1 METFLPMLKNVI
13 LFVLLAIPGFIFV
26 KTKVMSSESSVVVSK
41 LLVYLGS
48 PFFVVASMLNVDFGG
63 ETAVGAILSIL
74 IYCISIVLFY
84 FLSII
89 FSIIRNK
96 DQILRKQK
104 SNMMRFC
111 EIFSNCGFM
120 GLPLALA
127 VFPDNSSL
135 MAFLIICNICG
146 NIFMYTMGASLTSD
160 VNCKINFKKILLNP
174 VLIAFV
180 ISIPLNIFKVK
191 NYIPEIETYSVWFN
205 NIVTPL
211 AMTVLGMKMGSV
223 KFLEIL
229 KNSKVYIV
237 GFAKLIVFPML
248 GVVIA
253 ILVSLLLPAQKFNLV
268 MCAFICF
275 ATPTAAM
282 ASTMADQYGGDK
294 EGTALYTLGTT
305 LLSVI
310 TIPLLYMLVL
320 CLI

>member
-1 METFLPMLKNVI
+1 M
-13 LFVLLAIPGFIFV
+13 
-26 KTKVMSSESSVVVSK
+26 
-41 LLVYLGS
+41 
-48 PFFVVASMLNVDFGG
+48 
-63 ETAVGAILSIL
+63 
-74 IYCISIVLFY
+74 
-84 FLSII
+84 
-89 FSIIRNK
+89 
-96 DQILRKQK
+96 
-104 SNMMRFC
+104 
-111 EIFSNCGFM
+111 
-120 GLPLALA
+120 
-127 VFPDNSSL
+127 
-135 MAFLIICNICG
+135 
-146 NIFMYTMGASLTSD
+146 
-160 VNCKINFKKILLNP
+160 
-174 VLIAFV
+174 LIAFV

-223 KFLEIL
+223 KFLQIF

-294 EGTALYTLGTT
+294 EGAALYTLGTT